1 MTSSYIMYMYRKLLN
16 SNQHIK
22 ALEHIYTYMYIYDYE
37 CMNYSMKSDRKNVK
51 IDKILHTND
60 IVFFTRLLLLLSV
73 YNISPAELD
82 VNPSSLIQLLASS
95 RIYICIFMK

>member
-1 MTSSYIMYMYRKLLN
+1 MYRKLLN

-51 IDKILHTND
+51 IDKILHTNG
-60 IVFFTRLLLLLSV
+60 IAFFNRLLLSV
-73 YNISPAELD
+73 YNIIPAELD
-82 VNPSSLIQLLASS
+82 VNPSSLIQILVSS